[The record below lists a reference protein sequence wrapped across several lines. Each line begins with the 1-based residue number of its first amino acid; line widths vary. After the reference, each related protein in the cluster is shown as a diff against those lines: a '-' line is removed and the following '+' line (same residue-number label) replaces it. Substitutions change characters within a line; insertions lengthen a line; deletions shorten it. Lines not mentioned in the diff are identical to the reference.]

1 MKKWLQPAR
10 KLALGISLIALTSA
24 ALLISD
30 VAQRSARRTMPR
42 LAVFQYNSVESLEA
56 GIKGAMDALR
66 DHGWEHGRTM
76 EVTFFNAESD
86 MGTANSIAREAVSGK
101 FSHVLTVSTNCLQA
115 VAKANRDGKVKHIFG
130 VVADPLAARVGIN
143 PANPLDHPPAMT
155 GIGSL
160 MPVGELLVMARRINP
175 RLRVVG
181 LPWNPAETNSQVY
194 TKAAREAS
202 KKLGIELLEGNVE
215 NAAAVGEVT
224 DSLVARGAEVILM
237 TGDVTVA
244 VAADT
249 LVASA
254 AKGKIPVM
262 CTLPVLIGRGAL
274 FAIGAD
280 YYRIGRQ
287 TGDIAAR
294 VLGGED
300 PARMPILYQIPKV
313 FIVDRKVPPRLR
325 DNWTFP
331 PDVLAEA
338 TSVK

>member
-1 MKKWLQPAR
+1 MKNWLQPAR
-10 KLALGISLIALTSA
+10 CLGLGLSLIALASV
-24 ALLISD
+24 ALLVSD
-30 VAQRSARRTMPR
+30 ATQRAGRGGVPR
-42 LAVFQYNSVESLEA
+42 VAVFQYNSVESLEQGVK
-56 GIKGAMDALR
+56 GIMDSLR
-66 DHGWEHGRTM
+66 DRGWEHGRTM
-76 EVTFFNAESD
+76 DVTFFNAESD
-86 MGTANSIAREAVSGK
+86 IGTANSIAREAVSGK
-101 FSHVLTVSTNCLQA
+101 FTHVITVSTNCLQA

-143 PANPLDHPPAMT
+143 PNNPLDHPRHLA

-160 MPVGELLVMARRINP
+160 MPVGELLTMARRINP

-194 TKAAREAS
+194 TRAAREAARR
-202 KKLGIELLEGNVE
+202 LGIELVEGNVE

-224 DSLVARGAEVILM
+224 DSLAARGAEIILM

-254 AKGKIPVM
+254 RKARIPVM
-262 CTLPVLIGRGAL
+262 CTLPTLVGRGAL

-287 TGDIAAR
+287 TGDLAAR
-294 VLGGED
+294 VLAGED
-300 PARMPILYQIPKV
+300 PARMSIIYQLPKV
-313 FIVDRKVPPRLR
+313 FLIDRRVPARLK
-325 DNWTFP
+325 DAWTFP
-331 PDVLAEA
+331 PDVVAEA
-338 TSVK
+338 KEVK